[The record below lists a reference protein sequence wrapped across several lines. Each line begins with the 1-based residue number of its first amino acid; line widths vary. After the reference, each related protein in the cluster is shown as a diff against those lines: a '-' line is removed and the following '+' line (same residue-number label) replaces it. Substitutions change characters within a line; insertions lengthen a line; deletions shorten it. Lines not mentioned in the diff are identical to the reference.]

1 MSQRIAIA
9 IASGKGG
16 TGKTTVAA
24 NIAYL
29 LARLDR
35 QVLYVDCD
43 VEAPNGHIFLRPQI
57 QQRLSATTLVPSID
71 AERCNNC
78 GQCGSFCQ
86 YNALL
91 CLTDQVVT
99 FPELCHA
106 CGGCS
111 HLCPQQAISE
121 VPREIGTVELGNAGP
136 IDFAS
141 GLLNIGEAMSPP
153 LIRELKKR
161 LDKDELTIV
170 DAPPGTS
177 CPVIE
182 SIRDCDYIVLVTEP
196 TPFGLNDL
204 QLAVEMVRALN
215 LPFGIVINR
224 AGLDDRP
231 LLDYCQKEQLPILAQ
246 LPDDRRVAE
255 AYSRGELACAV
266 LADFKQRFSAL
277 LAALETALQR
287 PPVTALKGRPL

>member
-1 MSQRIAIA
+1 MNRRIA

-16 TGKTTVAA
+16 TGKTTIAA
-24 NIAYL
+24 NLAYL
-29 LARLDR
+29 LARLGR

-43 VEAPNGHIFLRPQI
+43 VEAPNGHIFLHPQI
-57 QQRLSATTLVPSID
+57 RERRAATTSVPFID
-71 AERCNNC
+71 DEHCNHC
-78 GQCGSFCQ
+78 GQCASFCQ
-86 YNALL
+86 YHALL
-91 CLTDQVVT
+91 CLPKQVIS

-111 HLCPQQAISE
+111 HICPQQAISE
-121 VPREIGTVELGNAGP
+121 VPREIGTIELGSAGG

-153 LIRELKKR
+153 LIRALKNS
-161 LDKDELTIV
+161 LAPVETIIV

-204 QLAVEMVRALN
+204 KLAVEMVRALGR
-215 LPFGIVINR
+215 PFGIVINR
-224 AGLDDRP
+224 AGFDDRP
-231 LLDYCQKEQLPILAQ
+231 LFDYCQKEQLSILAQ

-277 LAALETALQR
+277 LATMETTLKHPSAAALA
-287 PPVTALKGRPL
+287 GRST

>member
-1 MSQRIAIA
+1 MSQSIA

-24 NIAYL
+24 NLAYL
-29 LARLDR
+29 LARLGR
-35 QVLYVDCD
+35 QALYVDCD
-43 VEAPNGHIFLRPQI
+43 VEAPNGHIFLQPQI
-57 QQRLSATTLVPSID
+57 QQRLDATTRVPSID
-71 AERCNNC
+71 ADRCNHC
-78 GQCGSFCQ
+78 GQCGAFCR

-91 CLTDQVVT
+91 CLADKVIT
-99 FPELCHA
+99 FPELCHS

-111 HLCPQQAISE
+111 LICPQQAISE
-121 VPREIGTVELGNAGP
+121 APRKIGSIEMGKAGA

-141 GLLNIGEAMSPP
+141 GLLDVGEAMSPP
-153 LIRELKKR
+153 LIRALKHHLGR
-161 LDKDELTIV
+161 AERTIV

-182 SIRDCDYIVLVTEP
+182 TIRDCDYVILVTEP

-204 QLAVEMVRALN
+204 QLAVAMVRALKR
-215 LPFGIVINR
+215 PFGIVINR
-224 AGLDDRP
+224 SGLDDRP
-231 LLDYCQKEQLPILAQ
+231 TLDYCQQQKLSVLAQ

-266 LADFKQRFSAL
+266 IPEFKQLYSAL
-277 LAALETALQR
+277 LASLETALQQTGS
-287 PPVTALKGRPL
+287 TALSGRCS

>member
-1 MSQRIAIA
+1 MMNKRIA

-16 TGKTTVAA
+16 TGKTTIAA
-24 NIAYL
+24 NLAYL
-29 LARLDR
+29 EARLDR

-43 VEAPNGHIFLRPQI
+43 VEAPNGHIFLKPKI
-57 QQRLSATTLVPSID
+57 EQRLSATTPVPQID
-71 AERCNNC
+71 SDRCDFC
-78 GQCGSFCQ
+78 GQCGAFCQ

-91 CLTDQVVT
+91 CLPGQVVI
-99 FPELCHA
+99 FPELCHS

-111 HLCPQQAISE
+111 RLCPQQAISE
-121 VPREIGTVELGNAGP
+121 VPREIGTIEIGAAGG
-136 IDFAS
+136 IAFAS

-153 LIRELKKR
+153 LIRALKNT
-161 LDKDELTIV
+161 LFESELTII

-182 SIRDCDYIVLVTEP
+182 SIRDCDYTVLVTEP

-215 LPFGIVINR
+215 QPFGIVINR
-224 AGLDDRP
+224 SGLDNQL
-231 LLDYCQKEQLPILAQ
+231 LLDYCQREQLPILAQ

-255 AYSRGELACAV
+255 VYSHGELACAV
-266 LADFKQRFSAL
+266 LADFKQLFVAL
-277 LAALETALQR
+277 LAAVDKELQQTQASETVGGAL
-287 PPVTALKGRPL
+287 

>member
-1 MSQRIAIA
+1 MNKRIA

-16 TGKTTVAA
+16 TGKTTIAA
-24 NIAYL
+24 NLAYL
-29 LARLDR
+29 WARLGR

-43 VEAPNGHIFLRPQI
+43 VEAPNGHIFLHPKIEQH
-57 QQRLSATTLVPSID
+57 LPATTTVPEIAKD
-71 AERCNNC
+71 RCDLC
-78 GQCGSFCQ
+78 GRCGAFCQ

-91 CLTDQVVT
+91 CLPDQVVT
-99 FPELCHA
+99 FPELCHG

-111 HLCPQQAISE
+111 LLCPHQAISE
-121 VPREIGTVELGNAGP
+121 TKRQIGSIDIGAAGS
-136 IDFAS
+136 INFTS

-153 LIRELKKR
+153 LIRALKNSLVESER
-161 LDKDELTIV
+161 TII

-182 SIRDCDYIVLVTEP
+182 SIRHCDYTLLVTEP

-204 QLAVEMVRALN
+204 QLAVEMVRALDQ
-215 LPFGIVINR
+215 PFGIVINR

-231 LLDYCQKEQLPILAQ
+231 LLDYCLREQLPILAQ

-255 AYSRGELACAV
+255 AYSRGELASSV
-266 LADFKQRFSAL
+266 LADFNQFFTAL
-277 LAALETALQR
+277 LASIDRVLQQR
-287 PPVTALKGRPL
+287 EVNVMAGGA

>member
-1 MSQRIAIA
+1 MTKRIA

-16 TGKTTVAA
+16 TGKTTIAA
-24 NIAYL
+24 NLAYL
-29 LARLDR
+29 SAQLGR

-43 VEAPNGHIFLRPQI
+43 VESPNGHIFLQPKI
-57 QQRLSATTLVPSID
+57 ENCLSATTTVPQVAS
-71 AERCNNC
+71 ERCNLC
-78 GQCGSFCQ
+78 GECGAFCQ
-86 YNALL
+86 YNSLL
-91 CLTDQVVT
+91 CLPDQVVT
-99 FPELCHA
+99 FPELCHG

-111 HLCPQQAISE
+111 RLCPQQAISE
-121 VPREIGTVELGNAGP
+121 IPRQIGNLQFGSAGA
-136 IDFAS
+136 ITFAS

-153 LIRELKKR
+153 LIRALKNN
-161 LDKDELTIV
+161 LVESELTII

-204 QLAVEMVRALN
+204 QLAVKMVRALSQ
-215 LPFGIVINR
+215 PFGIVINR

-231 LLDYCQKEQLPILAQ
+231 VLDYCQKEQLPILAQ

-266 LADFKQRFSAL
+266 LADFKQMFMGL
-277 LAALETALQR
+277 LAAVDTVSQQNQANVPAEGTS
-287 PPVTALKGRPL
+287 